1 MEKNIA
7 SFKEHQIR
15 KATDLPV
22 TTLNKNHKA
31 AQKSEEQS
39 IGDRKRAFLQDWL
52 ISFPLWWYSLDDC
65 TWGTLLTVDELD
77 SVQNFLEG
85 RGNYFSEKKIFQ
97 FIKNKNGHF
106 CVVFEAFERI
116 L

>member
-39 IGDRKRAFLQDWL
+39 IGDRKRAFLQD
-52 ISFPLWWYSLDDC
+52 
-65 TWGTLLTVDELD
+65 
-77 SVQNFLEG
+77 
-85 RGNYFSEKKIFQ
+85 
-97 FIKNKNGHF
+97 
-106 CVVFEAFERI
+106 
-116 L
+116 

>member
-85 RGNYFSEKKIFQ
+85 RGNYFSEKKIFS
-97 FIKNKNGHF
+97 IY
-106 CVVFEAFERI
+106 
-116 L
+116 